1 MSGSID
7 TIDMIDTAR
16 LGTNGTI
23 MSSVGAVLDTKYTP
37 LVAIGYFAQSRGL
50 GLGDELQMAPQRGA
64 ELLFV
69 CGVAGHRGRSGR
81 CA

>member
-23 MSSVGAVLDTKYTP
+23 MSSVGAVLDTKCTP
-37 LVAIGYFAQSRGL
+37 LVAIGYFTQSL
-50 GLGDELQMAPQRGA
+50 GLGLQMAPQRGA

>member
-7 TIDMIDTAR
+7 TIDAAR

-50 GLGDELQMAPQRGA
+50 WSRRRTADGSAAR
-64 ELLFV
+64 
-69 CGVAGHRGRSGR
+69 R
-81 CA
+81 

>member
-7 TIDMIDTAR
+7 TIDAAR

-50 GLGDELQMAPQRGA
+50 GDELQMAPQRGA

-69 CGVAGHRGRSGR
+69 CGVAGHRGRSG
-81 CA
+81 